1 MVVWD
6 TSAPLYLPYLP
17 QQMREELA
25 HQIAALK
32 AGTIMNAQARRMF
45 GEMATLA
52 AAYIENH
59 WYADGH

>member
-1 MVVWD
+1 
-6 TSAPLYLPYLP
+6 
-17 QQMREELA
+17 MREELA